1 MSTNLIIFI
10 KKTIVTIIGLALFAL
25 GSYLSIQAN
34 VGLAPWDAFS
44 KGLSNVLGISFG
56 SVVIFTGVIILIADY
71 ILGEKIGVG
80 TVLNTILIGI
90 FTDIYISLEI
100 IPIVENIWVGII
112 TLLAGQTVLCIGSY
126 FYIKNGLGCGPRD
139 SLMVALSKRMS
150 RVPVG
155 LVRGLIEGSV
165 LIIGW
170 LLGAK
175 IGIGTIISV
184 FGISFILEITF
195 KVFKFKVKDVK
206 HDSLIDSFQYITESC
221 KKA

>member
-10 KKTIVTIIGLALFAL
+10 KKTIVTIFGLALFAL

-90 FTDIYISLEI
+90 FTDIYISWERC
-100 IPIVENIWVGII
+100 V
-112 TLLAGQTVLCIGSY
+112 
-126 FYIKNGLGCGPRD
+126 
-139 SLMVALSKRMS
+139 
-150 RVPVG
+150 
-155 LVRGLIEGSV
+155 
-165 LIIGW
+165 
-170 LLGAK
+170 
-175 IGIGTIISV
+175 
-184 FGISFILEITF
+184 
-195 KVFKFKVKDVK
+195 
-206 HDSLIDSFQYITESC
+206 
-221 KKA
+221 